1 MSTNEKFHLHEFRR
15 TSQTERA
22 LRVDS
27 FVSLFANTRGKGVG
41 TMRDNPSLSPMQIDR
56 IRSVGALLR
65 SVQAGEVL
73 YEPSQPDVALF
84 IVLEGNVSICKTG
97 EDNKI
102 LAVREANQ
110 FTGEMSIISG
120 KRSLLKARVT
130 ADGSVLEL
138 SRDNVLSLMAKDTEL
153 GEIFMEA
160 FVARR
165 LLMIQLGE
173 GNVVLF
179 GTKGSPRTLALREF
193 LARNAHPFTYID
205 IDSESF
211 AGELMEKLAVRNS
224 EIPVVY
230 CDNRHVLRNPSI
242 AELAQCLDLNINT
255 DKSVRDV
262 VVIGGGPA
270 GLAAAVYAASE
281 GLRTLV
287 IEKSAPG
294 GQAGSSSRIENYLG
308 FPTGISGQELANRFI
323 AQAQKFGAQIMVAQ
337 SVVHIDTSHHPY
349 KVILE
354 SGLKFNARAVVIAT
368 GAQYAR
374 LPIEDAD
381 EFTGR
386 GIYYN
391 ATHMEAQLCDSE
403 EVIVVGGGNS
413 AGQAAVFLAK
423 SSTTVH
429 LFVRSH
435 KLSDSMSQYLIGR
448 IEAHPRI
455 EIHYQTRITNLSGG
469 VHLEHVVW
477 RDDALG
483 ETKTGPIRH
492 VFVMAGAAPR
502 TEWLEDSFMLDSK
515 GFIVTGSD
523 LGNFAGGHQWPIGRS
538 PFLLETNV
546 PGIFAVGDTRA
557 GSVKRVASAVGE
569 GSMAVHLVHRY
580 LAECGDRLASGREAQ
595 MGTASARA

>member
-1 MSTNEKFHLHEFRR
+1 
-15 TSQTERA
+15 
-22 LRVDS
+22 
-27 FVSLFANTRGKGVG
+27 
-41 TMRDNPSLSPMQIDR
+41 MRDNPNLSPQQIDR
-56 IRSVGALLR
+56 IRSVARLR
-65 SVQAGEVL
+65 SVQTGEVL
-73 YEPSQPDVALF
+73 YEPSQPDVPLF
-84 IVLEGNVSICKTG
+84 IVLEGNVSISRTG
-97 EDNKI
+97 EDDKI

-110 FTGEMSIISG
+110 FTGEMSVISG

-130 ADGSVLEL
+130 GDGSVLEL
-138 SRDNVLSLMAKDTEL
+138 SRDKVLSLMAKDTEL

-179 GTKGSPRTLALREF
+179 GTKISARTLALREF
-193 LARNAHPFTYID
+193 LTRNAHPFTYVD
-205 IDSESF
+205 IDSDTF

-230 CDNRHVLRNPSI
+230 CNNRYVLRNPSI

-262 VVIGGGPA
+262 VVIGAGPA

-308 FPTGISGQELANRFI
+308 FPTGVSGQELANRSI

-337 SVVHIDTSHHPY
+337 SVVHIDTSRQPY
-349 KVILE
+349 KIILE

-374 LPIEDAD
+374 LPIDDAD
-381 EFTGR
+381 AFTGR

-413 AGQAAVFLAK
+413 AGQAAVFLAH
-423 SSTTVH
+423 SSAKVH
-429 LFVRSH
+429 LFVRSQ

-448 IEAHPRI
+448 IEAHPKI
-455 EIHYQTRITNLSGG
+455 EIHYRTRITGLSGAG
-469 VHLEHVVW
+469 HLEHVEW

-483 ETKTGPIRH
+483 KTKSAPVRH

-502 TEWLEDSFMLDSK
+502 TEWLEDSFVLDNR
-515 GFIVTGSD
+515 GFIVTGHD
-523 LGNFAGGHQWPIGRS
+523 LAAFEGGDQWPLKR
-538 PFLLETNV
+538 PPLMLETSV

-580 LAECGDRLASGREAQ
+580 LAECAEQLASVQLAQ
-595 MGTASARA
+595 MAPAPARA